1 MHLLHRGGRD
11 GAVDDRNADVLQTV
25 SAYGC
30 RLIEGP
36 RLHRVAIVEHDL
48 AARGLEGSELLLG
61 WLTAGN
67 PARNG
72 LGGIWK
78 TGKRVEQRRH
88 LGKPST
94 SKPSALEPADNVRI
108 PPHHAPHEIGAEVL
122 DHRQNRSL
130 IDAEV
135 IDVEPA
141 ERRIYRTRLLLASRG
156 ERGIEGIE
164 EAVSREEVISVRGAH
179 REQRGDRELG
189 RTRRRAA
196 HGRRAERAVVALVA
210 ERRAAG
216 GVRMEL
222 AAAAGEREG
231 LVRGAVACGQSPEV
245 AGVADPGARVRDR
258 VRAL

>member
-108 PPHHAPHEIGAEVL
+108 PPHHAPHEIRAEVL
-122 DHRQNRSL
+122 EHRQNRPL
-130 IDAEV
+130 IDAEI

-141 ERRIYRTRLLLASRG
+141 ERRVHAADFLLAGGG
-156 ERGIEGIE
+156 ERGIEGVE
-164 EAVSREEVISVRGAH
+164 EAVG
-179 REQRGDRELG
+179 REQMI
-189 RTRRRAA
+189 
-196 HGRRAERAVVALVA
+196 AV
-210 ERRAAG
+210 
-216 GVRMEL
+216 
-222 AAAAGEREG
+222 
-231 LVRGAVACGQSPEV
+231 
-245 AGVADPGARVRDR
+245 
-258 VRAL
+258 

>member
-1 MHLLHRGGRD
+1 MHLLHCGGRD
-11 GAVDDRNADVLQTV
+11 GAVDDRNADVLQTI

-67 PARNG
+67 PARHG

-88 LGKPST
+88 LGKPSA
-94 SKPSALEPADNVRI
+94 SEPSSLEPADNVRI
-108 PPHHAPHEIGAEVL
+108 PPHHAPHQIGAEVL

-156 ERGIEGIE
+156 ERGIEGVE
-164 EAVSREEVISVRGAH
+164 EAVGREKMIAVRGAH
-179 REQRGDRELG
+179 REQRRNRKLG
-189 RTRRRAA
+189 RKWHSTADGGGADRAI
-196 HGRRAERAVVALVA
+196 VALVA
-210 ERRAAG
+210 EGDAAG
-216 GVRMEL
+216 
-222 AAAAGEREG
+222 
-231 LVRGAVACGQSPEV
+231 
-245 AGVADPGARVRDR
+245 RVG
-258 VRAL
+258 